1 MVRRCLQPDWRR
13 RSKCWVMVVRLHTGS
28 ADTRLALAAAGG
40 DGEAVQEADT
50 GTLSSGGFLLEPKLV
65 TPVTHRV
72 IFTYARHSLNH

>member
-1 MVRRCLQPDWRR
+1 MLGDGGETPHRQRCHQ
-13 RSKCWVMVVRLHTGS
+13 TG
-28 ADTRLALAAAGG
+28 TGWAAAAG

>member
-1 MVRRCLQPDWRR
+1 MLGDGGEAPHRQRGHQ
-13 RSKCWVMVVRLHTGS
+13 TG
-28 ADTRLALAAAGG
+28 TGWAAG

>member
-1 MVRRCLQPDWRR
+1 
-13 RSKCWVMVVRLHTGS
+13 MVVRLHTGS
-28 ADTRLALAAAGG
+28 ADTRLAAGG

>member
-1 MVRRCLQPDWRR
+1 MLGDGGETPHRQRGHQ
-13 RSKCWVMVVRLHTGS
+13 TG
-28 ADTRLALAAAGG
+28 TGWAAGAG